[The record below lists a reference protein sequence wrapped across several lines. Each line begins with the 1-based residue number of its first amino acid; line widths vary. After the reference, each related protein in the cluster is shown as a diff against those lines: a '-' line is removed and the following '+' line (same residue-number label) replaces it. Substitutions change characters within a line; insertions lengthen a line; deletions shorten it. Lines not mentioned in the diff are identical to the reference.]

1 MRTKTLVLTALSSLS
16 ALGLMAQT
24 STNVYSLNAV
34 GYINVTVPPGFAI
47 VADQLWASGGNVI
60 SNVLNDA
67 NGAFD
72 NITYFKW
79 TGTQFNYD
87 TGDSTFGGWTGSGQT
102 DTLNPGE
109 AVWINNPRTTNITI
123 TFVGTV
129 PQGTN
134 NLSLPAGFSLI
145 SSIVPQAGAVS
156 TTLGFTN
163 VNAGDTVFQWSQALN
178 GGKGGYVDGSGDS
191 VAPGLGSGY
200 LNEWSPNEPTIA
212 VGEGFWY
219 QATAA
224 ITWSRV
230 FSVNQ

>member
-34 GYINVTVPPGFAI
+34 GYINVTVPPGFTI

-67 NGAFD
+67 SGAFD

-79 TGTQFNYD
+79 TGTQFNFD
-87 TGDSTFGGWTGSGQT
+87 TGDSALGGWTGTGAT

-109 AVWINNPRTTNITI
+109 AVWIQNPRSTNITI

-134 NLSLPAGFSLI
+134 NLSIPVGFSMI
-145 SSIVPQAGAVS
+145 SSIVPQAGLIS

-163 VNAGDTVFQWSQALN
+163 GSTGDTVFQWNGSSYIDGGDTYDPAL
-178 GGKGGYVDGSGDS
+178 GG
-191 VAPGLGSGY
+191 
-200 LNEWSPNEPTIA
+200 WSPNEPNLA
-212 VGEGFWY
+212 VGQGVWY

-224 ITWSRV
+224 VTWSRV